1 MFENIYVLVPV
12 FNESKKIEEVISNLK
27 KHFINIVAVNDGS
40 DDNSLKVLKKLK
52 VKVIN
57 HSHNLGQGA
66 SISSGLKYISSIKD
80 IYAVIT
86 FDADGQHQT
95 DDAVSFAKEILSSD
109 VDIIF
114 GSRFINHEKNIPFLK
129 RKVLRIVNFFTR
141 YFSKI
146 NLSDSHNGLKA
157 IKTSVIDKLE
167 FKSNRYAFESEI
179 IHSVSKNNLSY
190 KELPTNIL
198 YTAYS
203 KKKGQKILNGFLIL
217 EDLLKAKR

>member
-1 MFENIYVLVPV
+1 MFENISVIVPV
-12 FNESKKIEEVISNLK
+12 FNESEKLEEVISNLK
-27 KHFINIVAVNDGS
+27 KYFKNIVVINDGS
-40 DDNSLKVLKKLK
+40 NDNSLQILKKLK

-57 HSHNLGQGA
+57 HSYNLGQGA
-66 SISSGLKYISSIKD
+66 SISSGLKYISSRKD

-86 FDADGQHQT
+86 FDADGQHQA
-95 DDAVSFAKEILSSD
+95 DDAVTFAKEILSSN

-114 GSRFINHEKNIPFLK
+114 GSRFINHEENIPFLK
-129 RKVLRIVNFFTR
+129 RKVLRIVNLFTR

-157 IKTSVIDKLE
+157 IRSSVIDKLE

-198 YTAYS
+198 YTTYS
-203 KKKGQKILNGFLIL
+203 KKKGQKLLNGFLIL
-217 EDLLKAKR
+217 EDLLKAKK